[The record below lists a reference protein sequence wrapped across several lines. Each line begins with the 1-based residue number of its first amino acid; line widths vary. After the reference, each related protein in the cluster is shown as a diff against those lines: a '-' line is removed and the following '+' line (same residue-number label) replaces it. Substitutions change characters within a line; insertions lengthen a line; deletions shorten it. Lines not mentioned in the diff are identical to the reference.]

1 MKILLIENDLATL
14 ISTQTKYLSELQQLE
29 KESNWIKTLRAT
41 NIPFDIISAGKKHHY
56 ARKEYDI
63 ELTLNSDDW
72 FLPPPSK

>member
-14 ISTQTKYLSELQQLE
+14 IQTKYLSEIQQLE

-41 NIPFDIISAGKKHHY
+41 NIPFEIISAGKKHHY
-56 ARKEYDI
+56 TRKEYDI

-72 FLPPPSK
+72 FSSPAM